1 MLGLLKVSVSAM
13 LATVR
18 CSDIYCDIPTWVPR
32 CRCYVSVTVE
42 GSNRYGR
49 ELVYS
54 LLIMQIWATCRQ
66 GVAQIGRSGVE
77 RFATFLGIHGE
88 FGTT

>member
-1 MLGLLKVSVSAM
+1 MYLRQVGVVPVLSCMENIELWCVGAVVSVSAM

-42 GSNRYGR
+42 GCNRYGR
-49 ELVYS
+49 Y
-54 LLIMQIWATCRQ
+54 
-66 GVAQIGRSGVE
+66 G
-77 RFATFLGIHGE
+77 
-88 FGTT
+88 

>member
-32 CRCYVSVTVE
+32 CRCYVLVTVE
-42 GSNRYGR
+42 GCNRY
-49 ELVYS
+49 S
-54 LLIMQIWATCRQ
+54 TDCAN
-66 GVAQIGRSGVE
+66 
-77 RFATFLGIHGE
+77 LGDLSARGGADRTVWR
-88 FGTT
+88 GTVCYPLGSTWRVRDYLD

>member
-18 CSDIYCDIPTWVPR
+18 CSDIPTWVPR

-42 GSNRYGR
+42 GCIATDGTVSLQSTDCANLGDLSARGGADR
-49 ELVYS
+49 TVWRGTVCYS
-54 LLIMQIWATCRQ
+54 FGNTWR
-66 GVAQIGRSGVE
+66 VRDY
-77 RFATFLGIHGE
+77 LG
-88 FGTT
+88 